1 MLGLQA
7 HGFVQKFRQ
16 TFAVAAAQK
25 IAQIIRHSAEQAQVH
40 FALRCDAQSVA
51 GGAEIFAVRRDEADA
66 AGKIAVIVF
75 ARWAGVFASR
85 LELPALRYQV
95 LLDGGG
101 GNVLRVE
108 EIQVVARLH
117 QFDKAQ
123 GNGARFHEIDGIGQR
138 FGNMFAQQ

>member
-51 GGAEIFAVRRDEADA
+51 GGAEIFAVWRDEADA

-75 ARWAGVFASR
+75 ARGACVFAPR

-95 LLDGGG
+95 LLDVGGR
-101 GNVLRVE
+101 NVLRVE
-108 EIQVVARLH
+108 KIQVVARLH

-123 GNGARFHEIDGIGQR
+123 GNGARFHEIDGIGQG

>member
-1 MLGLQA
+1 M
-7 HGFVQKFRQ
+7 
-16 TFAVAAAQK
+16 
-25 IAQIIRHSAEQAQVH
+25 H
-40 FALRCDAQSVA
+40 FALRCDAQAVA
-51 GGAEIFAVRRDEADA
+51 GVAEIFAVRRDEADA

-75 ARWAGVFASR
+75 ARWAGVFAPR

-95 LLDGGG
+95 LLDSGG

-123 GNGARFHEIDGIGQR
+123 SNGARFHKTNGIGQG

>member
-1 MLGLQA
+1 M
-7 HGFVQKFRQ
+7 
-16 TFAVAAAQK
+16 FAP
-25 IAQIIRHSAEQAQVH
+25 
-40 FALRCDAQSVA
+40 
-51 GGAEIFAVRRDEADA
+51 
-66 AGKIAVIVF
+66 
-75 ARWAGVFASR
+75 R

-101 GNVLRVE
+101 RNVLRVE

-123 GNGARFHEIDGIGQR
+123 GNGARFHEIDGIGQG